1 MLSVLDRAKAHFGQ
15 RRSISIPEWK
25 DGDGNPT
32 VLYWKPFS
40 LDEQKKLR
48 AARDAAEDDAID
60 GSLRILIAKATD
72 AEGKKVFD
80 IGDRPELRASVDAL
94 IVDRILDAMMSTASL
109 EDAVKN

>member
-32 VLYWKPFS
+32 VLYWKPFT
-40 LDEQKKLR
+40 LDEQARLR
-48 AARDAAEDDAID
+48 AARNAASDDETD
-60 GSLRILIAKATD
+60 GMLRILIAKATD

-80 IGDRPELRASVDAL
+80 IGDRPELRAAVDA
-94 IVDRILDAMMSTASL
+94 IVLDRIIQAMLSTASL